1 MRSFSLLL
9 ALVLVPAATAHAER
23 KQVFSLQ
30 GLYCVNCADELR
42 ESLADIKGVR
52 KLEFDKV
59 AAEITVWLA
68 DGIAD
73 DVVVAAVDRAGFHA
87 VAGAG
92 QGAWRADA
100 KPWPEGA
107 DVKVLTRDG
116 SAVGSF
122 AKLRVPGKYTVFD
135 VYADWCMPC
144 RDVDEQLR
152 TVLATRKDV
161 AVRKLNIVDFESPL
175 GLELGDAI
183 QGLPWVVVYS
193 PAGKRTEITGL
204 NPEKLAKALSR

>member
-1 MRSFSLLL
+1 MRSFSLLA
-9 ALVLVPAATAHAER
+9 ALVLLCAAPARADR

-30 GLYCVNCADELR
+30 GLYCVNCADEIR
-42 ESLADIKGVR
+42 ESLADVGGFK

-59 AAEITVWLA
+59 AAEVTVWLA

-73 DVVVAAVDRAGFHA
+73 DVVIAAVDRAGFHA
-87 VAGAG
+87 VAGPG
-92 QGAWRADA
+92 QGAWRADS
-100 KPWPEGA
+100 KPWPDGA

-135 VYADWCMPC
+135 VYADWCLPC
-144 RDVDEQLR
+144 REVDEQLR
-152 TVLATRKDV
+152 QLLATRKDV
-161 AVRKLNIVDFESPL
+161 AVRKLNIVDFDSAL
-175 GLELGDAI
+175 GQELGDAI
-183 QGLPWVVVYS
+183 EGLPWHVVYS

-204 NPEKLAKALSR
+204 NQARLEKALSR